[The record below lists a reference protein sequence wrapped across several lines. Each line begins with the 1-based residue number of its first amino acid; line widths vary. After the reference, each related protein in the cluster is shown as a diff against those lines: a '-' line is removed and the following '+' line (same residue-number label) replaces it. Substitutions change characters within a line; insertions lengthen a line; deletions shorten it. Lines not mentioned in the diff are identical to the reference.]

1 MNNLLINLSIF
12 LILALVLTIKKKPP
26 NIFRKAVQ
34 FISNRQALIQRAVK
48 LTALF
53 SSVITKSRKSRK
65 NASTVPSANAVR
77 TVLIACSKL

>member
-12 LILALVLTIKKKPP
+12 WILALVLTIKKKPP

-34 FISNRQALIQRAVK
+34 FISNRQPLIQRAVK

-65 NASTVPSANAVR
+65 NVSTVPSANAVR